1 MKRDLFF
8 KVIRVF
14 SLATISLAICIAMTR
29 FTVSREGM
37 MPYWMDLLSTN
48 VLHFFGV
55 EEPIAEEDVIVVSI
69 LMTLVVYWFVAS
81 LVMFLLARL
90 TRRIITRHGVFAV
103 LVLCSYLVGHVVAA
117 CINDLL
123 IKPVQFNLEPDE
135 LQFLKLS
142 SVIILS
148 WLGVIAVCFVLRPII
163 EMVRA
168 RLPHNT

>member
-8 KVIRVF
+8 KVIRVL

-37 MPYWMDLLSTN
+37 MPYWMDILSTD

-55 EEPIAEEDVIVVSI
+55 EEPIAEEDVIVVSV
-69 LMTLVVYWFVAS
+69 LMTLLAYWFVAA

-90 TRRIITRHGVFAV
+90 TRRMITRQGVFAV
-103 LVLCSYLVGHVVAA
+103 LVLCSYLAGHLVAI

-123 IKPVQFNLEPDE
+123 IKPVQFKLDPDE

-142 SVIILS
+142 SVIIFS
-148 WLGVIAVCFVLRPII
+148 WLGAIAVLFALPPISKMI
-163 EMVRA
+163 RA
-168 RLPHNT
+168 RLLRNT